1 MTPDELLRLLLDS
14 RWQTTGLSPN
24 ETADSTRIRT
34 LDTLCEEELSV
45 RALAD
50 RLRIT
55 RQTAYRALNPL
66 EEAGLIRAGNGR
78 FTVTCSGEAVRR
90 AYHEICNEVDRSG
103 LVQLARSMYKQWVLR
118 TLKRTPSRKATLAAQ
133 ARREDGPSRTTI
145 HRVLTDFTDDGYV
158 RERPGAYELTETGSR
173 LLAAYTDFR
182 AVVSQALDKR
192 AILRWL
198 PSTLDF
204 FPIEALDE
212 ARVIQNSPDQPHN
225 VLSAFIQCA
234 DTDVEVFR
242 WMATIASPALLAA
255 YRPLLQSSRTDVRI
269 VSTEPVLAAFTT
281 NQATTRELRTIASV
295 VEADA
300 NAGGETIR
308 FVTDPLPVHLVICD
322 DTRVILEPA
331 PSTGVTDATTV
342 GIESSDPAIVGWA
355 TNFFESWYVRGKSP
369 DTAIFNRAKKHDA
382 R

>member
-1 MTPDELLRLLLDS
+1 MTPDELLRALLDS
-14 RWQTTGLSPN
+14 RGQTTGLSPN

-50 RLRIT
+50 RLGIT
-55 RQTAYRALNPL
+55 RQTAYRALKPL
-66 EEAGLIRAGNGR
+66 EEAGLIRARNEG

-90 AYHEICNEVDRSG
+90 AYHEICNEIESSG
-103 LVQLARSMYKQWVLR
+103 LVQLARSMHKQWVLR
-118 TLKRTPSRKATLAAQ
+118 ALKRTPSRKAALAAR

-145 HRVLTDFTDDGYV
+145 HRVLTDFCDAGYV
-158 RERPGAYELTETGSR
+158 REQTGTCELTETGSR
-173 LLAAYTDFR
+173 LLAAYTGFR
-182 AVVSQALDKR
+182 AVVSQVLDKR

-198 PSTLDF
+198 PSTLDS

-242 WMATIASPALLAA
+242 WMAAIASPALVAA
-255 YRPLLQSSRTDVRI
+255 YRPLLQSASTNVRI

-281 NQATTRELRTIASV
+281 NRAATRELRNIASV

-322 DTRVILEPA
+322 DTRVLLEPA

-355 TNFFESWYVRGKSP
+355 TNFFESEYAKGTPS
-369 DTAIFNRAKKHDA
+369 TAFFNPAKKHDA